1 MKLSFR
7 LLLLLTFLAL
17 VLPNLLPHLGY
28 RQTQRLQEKEDHF
41 RQQYDDLVS
50 SRESRF
56 SASIQ
61 ALRITDPAF
70 ERCLN
75 NELDFY
81 SKMGAESSGA
91 IDDIDELKVLRCD
104 GYGIKSLDGID
115 GLTNLTQLS
124 LIRNDIKSLYPLRYH
139 PALQSIN
146 LDDNPNINSIEV
158 LASIKTLKS
167 VSFPRLNKTH
177 CDAAKDVDSAI
188 KSRHGSRARS
198 NISSIRCSG

>member
-28 RQTQRLQEKEDHF
+28 RQAQTLQEKEDHF
-41 RQQYDDLVS
+41 TQQYDDLVS
-50 SRESRF
+50 SRKSRF
-56 SASIQ
+56 SVSIQ
-61 ALRITDPAF
+61 ALGITDKAF
-70 ERCLN
+70 ESCLN

-81 SKMGAESSGA
+81 SKVGAESSGA

-139 PALQSIN
+139 LSLIH
-146 LDDNPNINSIEV
+146 I
-158 LASIKTLKS
+158 
-167 VSFPRLNKTH
+167 
-177 CDAAKDVDSAI
+177 
-188 KSRHGSRARS
+188 
-198 NISSIRCSG
+198 